1 MTSANSHPAERE
13 AAAGHPAA
21 APVQK
26 GSLWTRFESKVLL
39 SIATGLALTATS
51 VMLIEAFSRGFL
63 NHSYFW
69 AEELVRFLMI
79 WAFFMS
85 LGAAGR
91 SGHHIRTELIVEMLP
106 RSWQRTANGLASLV
120 GIGFSVILFAAS
132 VPQVH
137 RYYTMGMQTE
147 STLDLPMWLL
157 FLAMP
162 LGALLLG
169 GYFVGCLIRVLR
181 NHDPFLPHPGA
192 GA

>member
-1 MTSANSHPAERE
+1 MSGNSPPAEYE
-13 AAAGHPAA
+13 VAAADMAA
-21 APVQK
+21 APSSK
-26 GSLWTRFESKVLL
+26 GSLWTWFESNVLL
-39 SIATGLALTATS
+39 SIATFLALAATS

-91 SGHHIRTELIVEMLP
+91 SGHHIRAELIVEMLP
-106 RSWQRTANGLASLV
+106 ASWQRFANGLASLV
-120 GIGFSVILFAAS
+120 GIGFSAILFAAS

-137 RYYTMGMQTE
+137 RYYTMGMRTE

-181 NHDPFLPHPGA
+181 NQNPFLPHPGA